1 MNIIVKRKLKDYDA
15 WKKIV
20 SDLDG
25 LRKEYGS
32 KGMSVYRNANDPN
45 EVYLVLDWDDRKP
58 YKNYFNLPEVQKALA
73 DTGTTEV
80 VEVNE
85 TFHLA
90 E

>member
-25 LRKEYGS
+25 LRKEHGS
-32 KGMSVYRNANDPN
+32 KGATVYRSANDPN
-45 EVYLVLDWDDRKP
+45 EVYLVFEWDEAKP
-58 YKNYFNLPEVQKALA
+58 YTSYFNLPQVQKALA

-80 VEVNE
+80 ITVSES
-85 TFHLA
+85 FYLA